1 MSSIR
6 TFLILSIVAT
16 LVLFNFIAAIQGY
29 SSSMKE
35 AELLFDE
42 KMLNTAKLIANLHV
56 EGNASNI
63 EHTST
68 IAFQLWKDNKIIAAS
83 NNAPDTPIAD
93 FQPGYDYINFDR
105 HRWRSLGYYDR
116 KRNVWIALA
125 ERDDIRFLLA
135 ESVILKS
142 VYPILLGIPLV
153 SLLIWLIIGYGLKP
167 LHQLA
172 NELSNKKNNDL
183 TPIATK
189 ESAKELKQVTTSI
202 NSLLQRLDTTLE
214 REKLFT
220 ADAAHELRTPI
231 SALKIQLHNIKQ
243 EIPANSDALKQ
254 LNDGVNRMH
263 HLIEQL
269 LLLYRTTPEELTKD
283 FSEIDLYTLTQNI
296 IAEHYS
302 DFEKKQ
308 QNIELIGIHNK
319 INGNTFGLTA
329 LIQNLLNNANKYTPK
344 GGDIR
349 ITLEEIESKHFLRV
363 EDSGP
368 GIPIEA
374 RNQVFERFYRH
385 KNQQATAAI
394 PGCGLGLTIVKHIA
408 DLHGATIKIENSSF
422 TSGCAITIE
431 FRRQ

>member
-1 MSSIR
+1 VSSIR

-93 FQPGYDYINFDR
+93 FQPGYGYINFDR

-135 ESVILKS
+135 ENVILKS

-167 LHQLA
+167 LRQLA

-183 TPIATK
+183 TPIAAK
-189 ESAKELKQVTTSI
+189 ESTKELKQVTTSI
-202 NSLLQRLDTTLE
+202 NSLLQRLDATLE

-349 ITLEEIESKHFLRV
+349 ISLEETESKYSLRV

-385 KNQQATAAI
+385 KNQQAI

-422 TSGCAITIE
+422 PSGCAITIE
-431 FRRQ
+431 FGRQ

>member
-93 FQPGYDYINFDR
+93 FQPGYGYINFDR

-135 ESVILKS
+135 ENVILKS

-167 LHQLA
+167 LRQLA

-183 TPIATK
+183 TPIAAK
-189 ESAKELKQVTTSI
+189 ESTKELKQVTTSI
-202 NSLLQRLDTTLE
+202 NSLLQRLDATLE

-349 ITLEEIESKHFLRV
+349 ISLEETESKYSLRV

-385 KNQQATAAI
+385 KNQQAI

-422 TSGCAITIE
+422 PSGCAITIE
-431 FRRQ
+431 FGRQ

>member
-1 MSSIR
+1 VSSIR
-6 TFLILSIVAT
+6 TFLILSVVAT

-93 FQPGYDYINFDR
+93 FQPGYGYINFDR

-125 ERDDIRFLLA
+125 ERDDIRSLLA
-135 ESVILKS
+135 ENVILKS

-167 LHQLA
+167 LRQLA

-183 TPIATK
+183 TPIAAK
-189 ESAKELKQVTTSI
+189 ESTKELKQVTTSI

-243 EIPANSDALKQ
+243 EIPTNSDALKQ

-269 LLLYRTTPEELTKD
+269 LLLYRTTPEELSKD

-302 DFEKKQ
+302 GFEKKQ
-308 QNIELIGIHNK
+308 QNIELIGIHSK

-349 ITLEEIESKHFLRV
+349 ITLEETESKYSLRV

-374 RNQVFERFYRH
+374 RDQVFERFYRH
-385 KNQQATAAI
+385 KNQQAI